1 MNTMKDS
8 SFWVFSW
15 TTFVRQEEK
24 KKKKQPEKQG
34 NLFGLQSFV

>member
-1 MNTMKDS
+1 MFLIKRLEMNTMKDS

-24 KKKKQPEKQG
+24 KKQTTT
-34 NLFGLQSFV
+34 